1 MSKPI
6 PSPVTLIVETFGN
19 QFTAIAER
27 YAETVRETGDWCL
40 PLVHFRMAS
49 EFYSTARQVLE
60 TTPVSEV
67 EAVETVLDH
76 GVDWLKLVR
85 SYLRIVLDGNR

>member
-1 MSKPI
+1 MSESI
-6 PSPVTLIVETFGN
+6 PSPVQLVVETFGP

-49 EFYSTARQVLE
+49 EFYSTARAVLE

-67 EAVETVLDH
+67 EAVETVLDF
-76 GVDWLKLVR
+76 GIDWLKLVK

>member
-1 MSKPI
+1 MSESI
-6 PSPVTLIVETFGN
+6 PSPVTLVVETFGD
-19 QFTAIAER
+19 QFTAIAQR
-27 YAETVRETGDWCL
+27 YAESVRETGDWCL
-40 PLVHFRMAS
+40 PLIHFRMAS

-60 TTPVSEV
+60 TTPVTEV

-85 SYLRIVLDGNR
+85 SYLRIVLDSNR